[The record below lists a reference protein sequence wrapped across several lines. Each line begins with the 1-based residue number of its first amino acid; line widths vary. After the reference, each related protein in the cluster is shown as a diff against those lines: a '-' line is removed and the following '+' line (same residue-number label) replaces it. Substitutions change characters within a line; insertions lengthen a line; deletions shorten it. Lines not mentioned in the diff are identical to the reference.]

1 MEIDRQGIGALII
14 RAHKG
19 VPFYEAKWRDATR
32 RQRKRRLGRAWLA
45 PDLAGGWA
53 KRRGRVRDGYLDER
67 RADREMNQVIAAVEA
82 EQQIAPRK
90 REARFE
96 DAASLWMEHLEF
108 EKRAKPSTL
117 DRHRN
122 LLAKPRRDRGHQRG
136 ARIMR
141 EFEGRKL
148 RSITTE
154 DIRRFLSRL
163 DREDVS
169 ARTVNI
175 HRQILHSVF
184 EHARRRDTFALRY
197 NPVADTGKRPE
208 EGARPVETFEPEEIR
223 AVAEAARSGLHR
235 SRGGYKHSKFTSET
249 DREWARINEQ
259 DAALFL
265 VAAFTGLR
273 LGELL
278 ALHWADVDLDRRI
291 LSVSR
296 SMSAGEESSTK
307 SRRARSVPLADQAA
321 SELSSLSARQHFTSR
336 DDYVFCRPDGGPL
349 DRSAVRS
356 RFIRAQ
362 ERGGVRVRR
371 FHDLRHSFGSLAIQ
385 RFDLVAVK
393 DMMGHSKLT
402 TTERYLHSKPRPN
415 DVVKLTKTF
424 E

>member
-1 MEIDRQGIGALII
+1 MEIDRQENGALIV

-32 RQRKRRLGRAWLA
+32 RQRKRRLGRAWLV
-45 PDLAGGWA
+45 PDADGGWR
-53 KRRGRVRDGYLDER
+53 KRLGRVRDGFLDER
-67 RADREMNQVIAAVEA
+67 RAYREMNQVIAAVEA

-90 REARFE
+90 RDARFE
-96 DAASLWMEHLEF
+96 DAVALWMEHLEF

-117 DRHRN
+117 DRHRY
-122 LLAKPRRDRGHQRG
+122 LLAKPRRDREHQRG

-148 RSITTE
+148 RSITVE

-163 DREDVS
+163 DHEDVS

-184 EHARRRDTFALRY
+184 EHARRRDTFGLRY

-235 SRGGYKHSKFTSET
+235 GRGGYKHSKFTSET

-278 ALHWADVDLDRRI
+278 ALHWSDVDLDRRI
-291 LSVSR
+291 LSVCRRGVEHQVTASAISPSGGPSGVRAVAAGNAPPLHEPQRLRLLPPRRRTARPLRRAQPLHPRPEEGR
-296 SMSAGEESSTK
+296 SPHPSLPRPTPQLRQPRDPAIRP
-307 SRRARSVPLADQAA
+307 SRR
-321 SELSSLSARQHFTSR
+321 
-336 DDYVFCRPDGGPL
+336 
-349 DRSAVRS
+349 
-356 RFIRAQ
+356 
-362 ERGGVRVRR
+362 
-371 FHDLRHSFGSLAIQ
+371 
-385 RFDLVAVK
+385 
-393 DMMGHSKLT
+393 
-402 TTERYLHSKPRPN
+402 
-415 DVVKLTKTF
+415 
-424 E
+424 